1 VHLHFVTHVIQSKSL
16 MYTLLRQVGHQL
28 TVIQQQLARD
38 DIDEWERDI
47 LMSEWDLL
55 NKVKHNETPK
65 T

>member
-1 VHLHFVTHVIQSKSL
+1 MLI
-16 MYTLLRQVGHQL
+16 QVGHQL
-28 TVIQQQLARD
+28 SVIQQQLARD

-55 NKVKHNETPK
+55 SKVRQTQTPQ

>member
-1 VHLHFVTHVIQSKSL
+1 MNDFTDCLNKLV
-16 MYTLLRQVGHQL
+16 LLAQVGHQL
-28 TVIQQQLARD
+28 AVIQQQLARD

-55 NKVKHNETPK
+55 NKVKQTQTPQ

>member
-1 VHLHFVTHVIQSKSL
+1 MWL
-16 MYTLLRQVGHQL
+16 QVGHQL
-28 TVIQQQLARD
+28 SVIQQQLARH

-55 NKVKHNETPK
+55 TKVRHNQTPQ

>member
-1 VHLHFVTHVIQSKSL
+1 
-16 MYTLLRQVGHQL
+16 L

-65 T
+65 S